1 MKVLSS
7 SGFSSGDRSALKSAW
22 KGLSKCVCASSKKS
36 TRTKSPFCEDDGDED
51 FEQSWLLSTQP
62 AGLNNLPEVQLM
74 ATITTT
80 SLPWRVVFRNVELH
94 ASTRH
99 TETSSSR

>member
-1 MKVLSS
+1 MLSS

-62 AGLNNLPEVQLM
+62 AGLNNLPE
-74 ATITTT
+74 ASTADGSITTQ
-80 SLPWRVVFRNVELH
+80 SGLEKSVP
-94 ASTRH
+94 
-99 TETSSSR
+99 